1 MSSLAVAL
9 ELRARMRKPSVQQ
22 PWKAHVPTVSEI
34 EGPVAV
40 GLIVVEVV
48 LVVLV
53 VVEEA
58 LEDVELLVV
67 EVLELVVVVELA
79 RDVVLEVDHVV
90 EMDELVVED
99 VVDEDATEV
108 ERDVATADATLDMDE
123 TPAPPPATRELIDET
138 IETPDDV
145 VADEGRLTMEDVVTD
160 DSALREGALGALK
173 TLEGN
178 VLDDAT
184 LADIE
189 LEIDEVV
196 LVVVVE
202 ARELVEESVAKV
214 VHVVEEVLELV
225 PEDVVD
231 EVEADE
237 VDVVG
242 AVFVVEAV
250 DREAEL
256 VVLVLA
262 VEEALVAAPLVEELR
277 AELLEPPELE
287 RPVALLVEA
296 KLLEEEAG
304 KELEVEEEALLRP
317 PAILPNTLSEVLKEL
332 VELVDILLEAGAE
345 VELLAELVL
354 LEALFEVELD
364 TPLEEELPLAE
375 AKDDEREALEELDAA
390 PMLVDA
396 TEPEPDT
403 ERAALEEAA
412 TEEPTLLA
420 DDKAPIDVGNEL
432 L

>member
-40 GLIVVEVV
+40 GLIDVEVV

-58 LEDVELLVV
+58 LEVVELLVV
-67 EVLELVVVVELA
+67 EVLELIVVVELA
-79 RDVVLEVDHVV
+79 RDVVLEVEDVV
-90 EMDELVVED
+90 KMDELVVED
-99 VVDEDATEV
+99 VIDEAATEV

-123 TPAPPPATRELIDET
+123 TPAGPPPTRELSDET

-145 VADEGRLTMEDVVTD
+145 VADEGRVMMEEAVND

-184 LADIE
+184 LADTE

-202 ARELVEESVAKV
+202 ARELVEETVAKV
-214 VHVVEEVLELV
+214 VHAVEEVLELV
-225 PEDVVD
+225 LEEVVD

-237 VDVVG
+237 DDAVEAVLEVD
-242 AVFVVEAV
+242 AV

-262 VEEALVAAPLVEELR
+262 VAEALVAALLVEELR
-277 AELLEPPELE
+277 TELIEPPEIE
-287 RPVALLVEA
+287 RLVAMLVEA
-296 KLLEEEAG
+296 ELPVEDVVT
-304 KELEVEEEALLRP
+304 ELEAEEEALLRP
-317 PAILPNTLSEVLKEL
+317 PAILPNTLREVLKEL
-332 VELVDILLEAGAE
+332 VELVDILLETGAE

-375 AKDDEREALEELDAA
+375 AKVDEREALEELDAA

>member
-1 MSSLAVAL
+1 
-9 ELRARMRKPSVQQ
+9 MRKPSVQQ

-58 LEDVELLVV
+58 LEVVELLVV

-123 TPAPPPATRELIDET
+123 TPTGPPATRELIDET

-184 LADIE
+184 LADTE

-214 VHVVEEVLELV
+214 VHVVEEVL
-225 PEDVVD
+225 
-231 EVEADE
+231 
-237 VDVVG
+237 
-242 AVFVVEAV
+242 
-250 DREAEL
+250 
-256 VVLVLA
+256 
-262 VEEALVAAPLVEELR
+262 
-277 AELLEPPELE
+277 ELE

-403 ERAALEEAA
+403 ESAALEEAA

>member
-1 MSSLAVAL
+1 
-9 ELRARMRKPSVQQ
+9 MRKPSVQQ

-40 GLIVVEVV
+40 GLIDVEVV

-58 LEDVELLVV
+58 LEVVELLVV
-67 EVLELVVVVELA
+67 EVLELIVVVELA
-79 RDVVLEVDHVV
+79 RDVVLEVEDVV
-90 EMDELVVED
+90 KMDELVVED
-99 VVDEDATEV
+99 VIDEAATEV

-123 TPAPPPATRELIDET
+123 TPAGPPPTREL
-138 IETPDDV
+138 
-145 VADEGRLTMEDVVTD
+145 
-160 DSALREGALGALK
+160 S
-173 TLEGN
+173 N

-184 LADIE
+184 LADTE

-202 ARELVEESVAKV
+202 ARELVEETVAKV
-214 VHVVEEVLELV
+214 VHAVEEVLELV
-225 PEDVVD
+225 LEEVVD

-237 VDVVG
+237 DDAVEAVLEVD
-242 AVFVVEAV
+242 AV

-262 VEEALVAAPLVEELR
+262 VAEALVAALLVEELR
-277 AELLEPPELE
+277 TGLLEPPEIE
-287 RPVALLVEA
+287 RLVAMLVEA
-296 KLLEEEAG
+296 ELPVEDVG
-304 KELEVEEEALLRP
+304 TELEAEEEALLRP
-317 PAILPNTLSEVLKEL
+317 PAILPNTLREVLKEL
-332 VELVDILLEAGAE
+332 VELVDILLETGAE

-375 AKDDEREALEELDAA
+375 AKVDEREALEELDAA

>member
-1 MSSLAVAL
+1 
-9 ELRARMRKPSVQQ
+9 
-22 PWKAHVPTVSEI
+22 
-34 EGPVAV
+34 
-40 GLIVVEVV
+40 
-48 LVVLV
+48 
-53 VVEEA
+53 
-58 LEDVELLVV
+58 
-67 EVLELVVVVELA
+67 
-79 RDVVLEVDHVV
+79 
-90 EMDELVVED
+90 
-99 VVDEDATEV
+99 
-108 ERDVATADATLDMDE
+108 
-123 TPAPPPATRELIDET
+123 
-138 IETPDDV
+138 
-145 VADEGRLTMEDVVTD
+145 
-160 DSALREGALGALK
+160 
-173 TLEGN
+173 
-178 VLDDAT
+178 
-184 LADIE
+184 
-189 LEIDEVV
+189 
-196 LVVVVE
+196 
-202 ARELVEESVAKV
+202 
-214 VHVVEEVLELV
+214 V

>member
-1 MSSLAVAL
+1 
-9 ELRARMRKPSVQQ
+9 MRKPSVQQ

-58 LEDVELLVV
+58 LEVVELLVV
-67 EVLELVVVVELA
+67 EVLELVVVVELT
-79 RDVVLEVDHVV
+79 RDVVLEVDDVV
-90 EMDELVVED
+90 EMDELVVEH
-99 VVDEDATEV
+99 VVDEDVTEV
-108 ERDVATADATLDMDE
+108 ERDVATADATLDMDT
-123 TPAPPPATRELIDET
+123 TPAGPPPTRELSDET

-145 VADEGRLTMEDVVTD
+145 VVDEGRVMMEEAVTD

-184 LADIE
+184 LADTE

-214 VHVVEEVLELV
+214 VHAVEEVLELV
-225 PEDVVD
+225 LEEVVD
-231 EVEADE
+231 EVEAVLE
-237 VDVVG
+237 VD
-242 AVFVVEAV
+242 AV

-256 VVLVLA
+256 VVLVL
-262 VEEALVAAPLVEELR
+262 VVVEALVAAPLVEELR
-277 AELLEPPELE
+277 TELLEPPEIE
-287 RPVALLVEA
+287 RLVAMLFEAELPVEDV
-296 KLLEEEAG
+296 G
-304 KELEVEEEALLRP
+304 TELEAEEEALLRP
-317 PAILPNTLSEVLKEL
+317 PAILPNTLREVLKEL
-332 VELVDILLEAGAE
+332 VELADILLETGAE

-420 DDKAPIDVGNEL
+420 DDKPPIDVGNEL

>member
-1 MSSLAVAL
+1 
-9 ELRARMRKPSVQQ
+9 MRKPSVQQ

-40 GLIVVEVV
+40 GLIDVEVV

-58 LEDVELLVV
+58 LEVVELLVV
-67 EVLELVVVVELA
+67 EVLELIVVVELA
-79 RDVVLEVDHVV
+79 RDVVLEVEDVV
-90 EMDELVVED
+90 KMDELVVED
-99 VVDEDATEV
+99 VIDEAATEV

-123 TPAPPPATRELIDET
+123 TPAGPPPTRELSDET

-145 VADEGRLTMEDVVTD
+145 VADEGRVMMEEAVND

-184 LADIE
+184 LADTE

-202 ARELVEESVAKV
+202 ARELVEETVAKV
-214 VHVVEEVLELV
+214 VHAVEEVLELV
-225 PEDVVD
+225 LEEVVD

-237 VDVVG
+237 DDAVEAVLEVD
-242 AVFVVEAV
+242 AV

-262 VEEALVAAPLVEELR
+262 VAEALVAALLVEELR
-277 AELLEPPELE
+277 TELIEPPEIE
-287 RPVALLVEA
+287 RLVAMLVEA
-296 KLLEEEAG
+296 ELPVEDVVT
-304 KELEVEEEALLRP
+304 ELEAEEEALLRP
-317 PAILPNTLSEVLKEL
+317 PAILPNTLREVLKEL
-332 VELVDILLEAGAE
+332 VELVDILLETGAE

-375 AKDDEREALEELDAA
+375 AKVDEREALEELDAA

>member
-1 MSSLAVAL
+1 
-9 ELRARMRKPSVQQ
+9 MRKPSVQQ

-58 LEDVELLVV
+58 LEVVELLVV

-123 TPAPPPATRELIDET
+123 TPAGPPATRELSDET

-184 LADIE
+184 LVDTE

-225 PEDVVD
+225 PEDAVD

-262 VEEALVAAPLVEELR
+262 VEEALLP
-277 AELLEPPELE
+277 
-287 RPVALLVEA
+287 
-296 KLLEEEAG
+296 EEEAG

-317 PAILPNTLSEVLKEL
+317 PAILPNTLSEMLKEL
-332 VELVDILLEAGAE
+332 VELVDILLEAGVV

-375 AKDDEREALEELDAA
+375 AKDVEREALEELDAA

>member
-1 MSSLAVAL
+1 
-9 ELRARMRKPSVQQ
+9 
-22 PWKAHVPTVSEI
+22 
-34 EGPVAV
+34 
-40 GLIVVEVV
+40 
-48 LVVLV
+48 
-53 VVEEA
+53 
-58 LEDVELLVV
+58 
-67 EVLELVVVVELA
+67 
-79 RDVVLEVDHVV
+79 
-90 EMDELVVED
+90 MDELVVED

-123 TPAPPPATRELIDET
+123 TPAGPPATRELSDET

-160 DSALREGALGALK
+160 DSTLREGALGALK

-184 LADIE
+184 LADTK

-287 RPVALLVEA
+287 RLVALLVDA
-296 KLLEEEAG
+296 KLPEEEAG

-332 VELVDILLEAGAE
+332 VELVDILLETGAE

-390 PMLVDA
+390 LMLVDA

>member
-1 MSSLAVAL
+1 
-9 ELRARMRKPSVQQ
+9 MRKPSVQQ

-58 LEDVELLVV
+58 LEVMELLVV
-67 EVLELVVVVELA
+67 EVLEVVVVELA

-123 TPAPPPATRELIDET
+123 TPAGPPATRELSDET

-145 VADEGRLTMEDVVTD
+145 VADEGRLAMEDVVTD
-160 DSALREGALGALK
+160 DSTLREGALGALK
-173 TLEGN
+173 TFEGN
-178 VLDDAT
+178 VLDDTT
-184 LADIE
+184 LADTE

-196 LVVVVE
+196 LVVVE

-287 RPVALLVEA
+287 RLVALLVDA
-296 KLLEEEAG
+296 KLPEEEAG

-317 PAILPNTLSEVLKEL
+317 PAILLNTLSEVLKEL
-332 VELVDILLEAGAE
+332 VELVDILLETGAE

-375 AKDDEREALEELDAA
+375 TKDDEREALEELDAA

-403 ERAALEEAA
+403 EIAALEEAA

>member
-1 MSSLAVAL
+1 
-9 ELRARMRKPSVQQ
+9 MRKPSVQQ

-58 LEDVELLVV
+58 LEVVELLVV

-79 RDVVLEVDHVV
+79 RDVVLEVDDVV

-123 TPAPPPATRELIDET
+123 TPAGPPPTRELSDET

-145 VADEGRLTMEDVVTD
+145 VADEGRVMMEEAVTD
-160 DSALREGALGALK
+160 DSALRERALGALK
-173 TLEGN
+173 TLEGS

-184 LADIE
+184 LADTE

-202 ARELVEESVAKV
+202 ARELVEERMAKV
-214 VHVVEEVLELV
+214 VHAVEEVLELV
-225 PEDVVD
+225 LEEVVD

-237 VDVVG
+237 DDAVEAVLEVD
-242 AVFVVEAV
+242 AV

-262 VEEALVAAPLVEELR
+262 VAEALVAAPLVEELR
-277 AELLEPPELE
+277 TELLEPPEIE
-287 RPVALLVEA
+287 RLVAMLVEA
-296 KLLEEEAG
+296 ELPVEDFG
-304 KELEVEEEALLRP
+304 TELEAEEEALLRP
-317 PAILPNTLSEVLKEL
+317 PAILPNTLREVLKEL
-332 VELVDILLEAGAE
+332 VELVNILLETGAE
-345 VELLAELVL
+345 VELLAKLVL
-354 LEALFEVELD
+354 LEALFEVELY

-396 TEPEPDT
+396 TELEPDT
-403 ERAALEEAA
+403 ERAALEEVA